1 MAVLAHDLTPPTAAA
16 GSARIG
22 PNAIIRTVEVLQE
35 QVGEVATERILVA
48 AGLERYIGHLPGDM
62 VAEDE
67 VIALYAAVRRQL
79 GAERARRILRAAGHR
94 TGEYLL
100 AHRIPRGV
108 QAVLRVLPAAVASR
122 ILLNAIG
129 RHAWTFAG
137 SGVLALTPGHPV
149 RFSVQGCP
157 ICRGATGTGPQC
169 DFYGA
174 TFERLFRDLVAGDAT
189 VEETACAAAGAPA
202 CAFEIRWGRP

>member
-1 MAVLAHDLTPPTAAA
+1 MAVLAHDLTPPAAA
-16 GSARIG
+16 AATARIG
-22 PNAIIRTVEVLQE
+22 PNAVIRTVEVLQE
-35 QVGEVATERILVA
+35 QVGEIETERLLAA
-48 AGLERYIGHLPGDM
+48 AGLERYIGHLPEEM

-67 VIALYAAVRRQL
+67 VTALFAAVRHGL
-79 GAERARRILRAAGHR
+79 GGEHARRITRAAGHR

-100 AHRIPRGV
+100 ANRIPAGV

-129 RHAWTFAG
+129 RHAWTFVG
-137 SGVLALTPGHPV
+137 SGVLSVVPGRPV

-157 ICRGATGTGPQC
+157 ICRGATGAAPLC

-174 TFERLFRDLVAGDAT
+174 TFERLFRQLVARDAS